1 MIERTQWSRLEGLAF
16 TARTLVDGLYAG
28 GHASPRHGPGIEF
41 HDYRAYAAG
50 DDPAAIDWKL
60 YGRTDR
66 YYLRRYQRYTDL
78 RAHVVVDVSRS
89 MDYPRGRGT
98 GRSKLDIARE
108 LAAAIAFLAVRQ
120 RDRVGLALAGQRLT
134 DYLPPGGTWPHL
146 MRLCQSLEAA
156 RPSDDGQAD
165 LGACL
170 QQVHAL
176 ARRRGLI
183 VLISDLL
190 DDPAPLF
197 DALSRLRHGRFE
209 VIVFQVLTPPEI
221 DLAQLGASRV
231 KLREMERVGEVATH
245 VPSVQR
251 RYAQLMGEHLSA
263 VQRGCIGRGCDHVLV
278 RTDRP
283 VIEAL
288 ARYLGRRTGR
298 AG

>member
-1 MIERTQWSRLEGLAF
+1 MF

-41 HDYRAYAAG
+41 HDYRAYVPG

-78 RAHVVVDVSRS
+78 RAHLLVDVSRS
-89 MDYPRGRGT
+89 MDYPRGRGV
-98 GRSKLDIARE
+98 GRSKLAIARE

-120 RDRVGLALAGQRLT
+120 RDRVGLALAGDATADPALQA
-134 DYLPPGGTWPHL
+134 YLPPGGTWPHL
-146 MRLCQSLEAA
+146 MRLCQRLEAA
-156 RPSDDGQAD
+156 EPASGPAN
-165 LGACL
+165 LGAAL
-170 QQVHAL
+170 RHLHAL
-176 ARRRGLI
+176 ARRRGLVI
-183 VLISDLL
+183 LLSDLL

-197 DALSRLRHGRFE
+197 DGLARLRHDRFE
-209 VIVFQVLTPPEI
+209 VIVFQVLTPTEL
-221 DLAQLGASRV
+221 DLGRLGASRL

-251 RYAQLMGEHLSA
+251 RYARLMREHLDT
-263 VQRGCIGRGCDHVLV
+263 VRRGCVGRGCDHVLV

-283 VIEAL
+283 VIESL
-288 ARYLGRRTGR
+288 ARYLSGR
-298 AG
+298 AARL